1 MSWELIFRN
10 MKISSKQTPCMVY
23 DGLCELY
30 ACIAKIQNDTFQLIT
45 TMLIDNQTTSKNTV
59 VCVINT
65 RFRAEED
72 MEEHAE
78 CKWQQV
84 MTQSAAAA

>member
-1 MSWELIFRN
+1 M
-10 MKISSKQTPCMVY
+10 PCMVY

-30 ACIAKIQNDTFQLIT
+30 ACIAKRQNYTFQLIA

-59 VCVINT
+59 VCVINI
-65 RFRAEED
+65 RAAED

-78 CKWQQV
+78 CK
-84 MTQSAAAA
+84 